1 MKNLKNLTEKIICS
15 LEEKDKI
22 REEALK
28 ISRNIIRECGGAI
41 QAMHRG
47 EKADFSNIKNET
59 KKLIKTVK
67 NHPDL
72 YYSGF
77 VENAFQEV
85 CETGIVTS
93 VLENKNLPDP
103 DKLGV
108 TYTSYLLGMG
118 DAVGEFRRCALD
130 ALIDGNIEKTKWCID
145 VMEGLYSALM
155 KFDLPTGIVSIR
167 KKRDV
172 ARSLIEKTRGEL
184 VIAMM
189 EKGLEKKI
197 DKLAK
202 KYRKLFMR

>member
-1 MKNLKNLTEKIICS
+1 MKNLKNITEKIMCR
-15 LEEKDKI
+15 LEEKDRV

-28 ISRNIIRECGGAI
+28 TSRNIIRKCSEAI

-47 EKADFSNIKNET
+47 EKTDFSDIKNET
-59 KKLIKTVK
+59 KKLIKTVR

-77 VENAFQEV
+77 VENAFQEL
-85 CETGIVTS
+85 CEASIIAFVI
-93 VLENKNLPDP
+93 ENKNLPDP
-103 DKLGV
+103 DRLGV

-118 DAVGEFRRCALD
+118 DAIGEFRRCALD

-155 KFDLPTGIVSIR
+155 KFDLPTGVVSIR

-202 KYRKLFMR
+202 KYRNLFMR